1 METVV
6 QNLITAI
13 GWSIIH
19 SLWQGAVIYGLLLL
33 ILNTTKLDA
42 KTRYATAYSASV
54 LMLAGFVVT
63 FFFRFQSTTAQP
75 ATQLTNYLQL
85 TEIATTPLTLSNY
98 VETLFPY
105 LVSLYAIGIFIQS
118 LTVYSGY
125 KKVAA
130 LKKAL
135 HLPIPADWQKT
146 FNALIQKMSLRRPV
160 TFWLSSHVSVP
171 LVIGYLKPV
180 ILFPVAMSAQMDLKQ
195 VEAILIHELSHI
207 RRNDYL
213 FNLIRTVM
221 ETVLF
226 FNPFIWLTGKF
237 IDIEREHACDDL
249 VLELTHTPMTY
260 AHALLQLELLTDT
273 PAPHFALAATG
284 KKQYLYQRIK
294 RITDMKTT
302 YMNSKQKIA
311 AITLTIATVISL
323 AWINP
328 VKNETTLK
336 NILKKN
342 TNFESKT
349 LNEKKEEKVPEL
361 LNKEALQ
368 DTTRKKLKRKVIIK
382 GMTDSCVVFPNGNH
396 HIDSTIQAN
405 ISKELSTLKKI
416 RINMDSVT
424 SFTFKDAA
432 GGLRFDGAG
441 TQRMAILSREDQ
453 ENLKKLQEEMKVINK
468 KMMIEFNPEFQAK
481 LVASAK
487 KIQLMVASPE
497 FKSQIADQLSGKM
510 SNMKITIDGA
520 TGDLE
525 KMIELNKNPDYKA
538 LKKKFDDDVKALL
551 DKKQQKG
558 KDNW

>member
-260 AHALLQLELLTDT
+260 AHALLQLELLTNT
-273 PAPHFALAATG
+273 PTPHLALAATG

-294 RITDMKTT
+294 RITDMKTN
-302 YMNSKQKIA
+302 YMNSKQKLA

-328 VKNETTLK
+328 VKNKTTLK

-382 GMTDSCVVFPNGNH
+382 GMTDSCVVFLNGNH

-416 RINMDSVT
+416 HINMDSVT

>member
-1 METVV
+1 METVI
-6 QNLITAI
+6 QNLISAI

-19 SLWQGAVIYGLLLL
+19 SLWQGAIIYGLLLL
-33 ILNTTKLDA
+33 ILNTAKFDA
-42 KTRYATAYSASV
+42 KTRYITAYSASV
-54 LMLAGFVVT
+54 LMLTGFIVT
-63 FFFRFQSTTAQP
+63 FFFRFQWTTEHSAIQMGSH
-75 ATQLTNYLQL
+75 LQL
-85 TEIATTPLTLSNY
+85 TEIAAAPLTLAHY
-98 VETLFPY
+98 IETLFPY
-105 LVSLYAIGIFIQS
+105 LVSLYAIGILIQS
-118 LTVYSGY
+118 LIVYSGY
-125 KKVAA
+125 KKVSA

-135 HLPIPADWQKT
+135 HLPIPADWQRT
-146 FNALIQKMSLRRPV
+146 FNTLMQKMSLKRPV

-221 ETVLF
+221 ETALF

-260 AHALLQLELLTDT
+260 AHALLQLELLTNT
-273 PAPHFALAATG
+273 PAPSFALAATG

-302 YMNSKQKIA
+302 YMNSKQKLA

-328 VKNETTLK
+328 VKEETTLK
-336 NILKKN
+336 STLKKN
-342 TNFESKT
+342 INFESKA
-349 LNEKKEEKVPEL
+349 LSEKKEEQILELVTKDVP
-361 LNKEALQ
+361 Q
-368 DTTRKKLKRKVIIK
+368 DTTRKKLKRKMIIK
-382 GMTDSCVVFPNGNH
+382 GMNDSCVVFLNNNH
-396 HIDSTIQAN
+396 LDSTIHAT

-424 SFTFKDAA
+424 HFTFNNAA
-432 GGLRFDGAG
+432 DGLKFNGTG
-441 TQRMAILSREDQ
+441 TQRMSALSKEDK
-453 ENLKKLQEEMKVINK
+453 ENLKRLQEEMKVINK
-468 KMMIEFNPEFQAK
+468 KMMVEFNPEFQAK

-497 FKSQIADQLSGKM
+497 FKSQISDQLSGTM
-510 SNMKITIDGA
+510 SNMRITIDGA
-520 TGDLE
+520 TADLE
-525 KMIELNKNPDYKA
+525 NMIELNKNPDYKA

-551 DKKQQKG
+551 DKKHQKE
-558 KDNW
+558 KDN

>member
-1 METVV
+1 METVL

-33 ILNTTKLDA
+33 LLNMTELDA
-42 KTRYATAYSASV
+42 KTRYITAYSASV
-54 LMLAGFVVT
+54 LMLAGFIIT
-63 FFFRFQSTTAQP
+63 FFFRFQWTAEQP

-85 TEIATTPLTLSNY
+85 TEITAAPLTLAHY

-105 LVSLYAIGIFIQS
+105 LVSLYTIGILIQS
-118 LTVYSGY
+118 LIVYSGY
-125 KKVAA
+125 KKITA

-135 HLPIPADWQKT
+135 HLPIPANWQKT
-146 FNALIQKMSLRRPV
+146 FNTLIQQMSVKRPV
-160 TFWLSSHVSVP
+160 TFWLSSQVSVP

-180 ILFPVAMSAQMDLKQ
+180 ILFPVALSAQMDLKQ

-249 VLELTHTPMTY
+249 VLELTDTPMTY
-260 AHALLQLELLTDT
+260 AHALLQLELLTNT
-273 PAPHFALAATG
+273 PTPNLALAATG

-302 YMNSKQKIA
+302 YMNSKQKLA

-323 AWINP
+323 AWISP
-328 VKNETTLK
+328 VKNETALK
-336 NILKKN
+336 SILKKN
-342 TNFESKT
+342 INFESKALT
-349 LNEKKEEKVPEL
+349 EKSEEKVPEL
-361 LNKEALQ
+361 VTREILQ
-368 DTTRKKLKRKVIIK
+368 DTTRKKLKRKMIIK
-382 GMTDSCVVFPNGNH
+382 GMTDSCVVFLNGNNR
-396 HIDSTIQAN
+396 IDSTIQAS

-424 SFTFKDAA
+424 TFTFKDVA
-432 GGLRFDGAG
+432 GGLRLNGIG
-441 TQRMAILSREDQ
+441 TQRMTAFSKEDQ
-453 ENLKKLQEEMKVINK
+453 ENLKRLQEEMKVINK
-468 KMMIEFNPEFQAK
+468 KMMVEFNPEFQAK

-497 FKSQIADQLSGKM
+497 FKSQISDQLSGTM

-525 KMIELNKNPDYKA
+525 KIIELNQNPDYKA

-551 DKKQQKG
+551 DKKQQKD
-558 KDNW
+558 KDK